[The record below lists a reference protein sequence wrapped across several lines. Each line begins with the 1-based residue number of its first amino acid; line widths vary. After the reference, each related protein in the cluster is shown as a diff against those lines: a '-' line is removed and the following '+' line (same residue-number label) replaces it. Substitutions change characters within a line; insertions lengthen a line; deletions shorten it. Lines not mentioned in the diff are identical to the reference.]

1 MSGNDV
7 FNSAMD
13 LLAYNVDSGITRSAL
28 TYVNKVYADL
38 YRIAHP
44 RKEFEPLKQLIDDL
58 DLPVNYVVSVAP
70 LGVAELIALGR
81 GDGELQQ
88 YFALDYDRAK
98 ARLNVIDKVEHII

>member
-1 MSGNDV
+1 MTGNYA
-7 FNSAMD
+7 FIAAME
-13 LLAYNVDSGITRSAL
+13 LLGYSSDADITNNAL
-28 TYVNKVYADL
+28 TYVNKVYAEL

-44 RKEFEPLKQLIDDL
+44 KGEFKPLERLTDKLELPL
-58 DLPVNYVVSVAP
+58 DMGTMVMP

-98 ARLNVIDKVEHII
+98 AKFNVDDSVVYVI